1 KTYAT
6 QLNSDS
12 IKQTHFI
19 TCAQWGIHPKMARA
33 LKVNC
38 DHGDYCPDTLSSNNL
53 SEPWQMDYIWR
64 PDDNAAPNH
73 NSRAFSYKAN
83 LIVNPNYFIP
93 NYNDPE
99 RNIWGFR
106 YCGIQGRDTSG
117 NTLALTTGMT
127 YTNPVLAYPWINN
140 KFYRM
145 PNEIDSIDK
154 DGFDHRLTNGQ
165 HFIITVNLRRKDLNI
180 SDSAKGTAPVLSIIL
195 PYYLCPTNSHVV
207 DTGVINFD
215 ALPDTTTKS
224 SMAYTYYDGTN
235 SHIIN
240 RGMCYGM
247 VSGNCRTFTITQA
260 MLPNHI
266 DTIGGGSPDI
276 TISASFTCD
285 NDLIH
290 GHNPYFKTSDPSGS
304 TTIDSIGMNVYY
316 YPNSSIQLNYI
327 RIGNPR
333 SDKLFK
339 GGYDTIAHNT
349 LQSGMDIMYNFGYQ
363 YFRIDPNDEWCPED
377 QWDAIRYINLLIGK
391 TTVAEGSSVDA
402 RYLYHVEP
410 KIK

>member
-38 DHGDYCPDTLSSNNL
+38 DHGDYCPDTLTSNNL

-83 LIVNPNYFIP
+83 LIVNPNNFSP

-127 YTNPVLAYPWINN
+127 YTNPVLAYPWMNN
-140 KFYRM
+140 KYYSFDD
-145 PNEIDSIDK
+145 PNPNI
-154 DGFDHRLTNGQ
+154 NGQ

-215 ALPDTTTKS
+215 ALPDSTTKS

-235 SHIIN
+235 YHIIN
-240 RGMCYGM
+240 RGICYGM
-247 VSGNCRTFTITQA
+247 VSGNCNTFTITQA
-260 MLPNHI
+260 MLPNHL
-266 DTIGGGSPDI
+266 DTIGGISPDI
-276 TISASFTCD
+276 TISASFTCNGIFPKNKLFKIND
-285 NDLIH
+285 NDT
-290 GHNPYFKTSDPSGS
+290 NTSH
-304 TTIDSIGMNVYY
+304 IDSIGCNVYY

-349 LQSGMDIMYNFGYQ
+349 LQSGMDIMHNFGYQ

-377 QWDAIRYINLLIGK
+377 QWDAIRYINLLMGK

-402 RYLYHVEP
+402 RYLYHVDC